1 MSVDVAYDIWSELK
15 RFMSTPDRA
24 EAADA
29 LVAVL
34 IDNDYDADEIKSAF
48 KSDTDVKNALH
59 SYIDDVEE
67 DIDTEDDVDDDF
79 DQ

>member
-1 MSVDVAYDIWSELK
+1 MSVDVASDIWSELK

-24 EAADA
+24 EAADS

-34 IDNDYDADEIKSAF
+34 IDNDYDAEEIRTAF
-48 KSDTDVKNALH
+48 KNDPDVKNALH
-59 SYIDDVEE
+59 SYLDDVEE
-67 DIDTEDDVDDDF
+67 DPESDEELYDDF